1 MAVAVAVAYGAVF
14 SFWTPSLS
22 GINTHQPR
30 APFSTTRGDEA
41 SMLSLSYPMFR
52 PSLVPRPSAR
62 PRVLAA
68 ALQTATMYELLSMA
82 ETAGQE
88 EIKAAYRREARRWHP
103 DKCRVT
109 GDERRYAES
118 FMRAREAY
126 EVLSGPVRRRHY
138 DLALSWAAA
147 IAESRARG
155 RRQGEGRGPG
165 LGDPAAGT
173 TAAAAVEEGTWAGRM
188 RRARRTEPSI

>member
-1 MAVAVAVAYGAVF
+1 
-14 SFWTPSLS
+14 
-22 GINTHQPR
+22 
-30 APFSTTRGDEA
+30 
-41 SMLSLSYPMFR
+41 
-52 PSLVPRPSAR
+52 
-62 PRVLAA
+62 
-68 ALQTATMYELLSMA
+68 MYELLSVP
-82 ETAGQE
+82 ETAGHE

-109 GDERRYAES
+109 GDERRSAER

-126 EVLSGPVRRRHY
+126 EVLSDPVRRRHY

-173 TAAAAVEEGTWAGRM
+173 TATAAVEEGSWAGRM